1 MQQHC
6 SVGRM
11 VCAELPL
18 DSLVWFRCQEPN
30 RAQLGRLPRARAVCS
45 AAAFFRV
52 ALRCVCAIV
61 VCGCSN
67 AARLGA
73 WCVRSCRWIR
83 RCGFNVGG
91 GESTTT
97 GTTAACTSCLLCRGL
112 LSCGP
117 VVLVHNRDAWC
128 SSAARRAAC
137 CVHSC
142 HWSHRCDGAG
152 NCRIKRAI
160 DARASCLLCRGLF
173 SCSPTVHML
182 DRHA

>member
-1 MQQHC
+1 M
-6 SVGRM
+6 M
-11 VCAELPL
+11 CAELPL

-128 SSAARRAAC
+128 SGAARRAAC

-142 HWSHRCDGAG
+142 RWIRRYASYVTVL
-152 NCRIKRAI
+152 AI
-160 DARASCLLCRGLF
+160 AEISTTEAIAARASCLLCRGLF
-173 SCSPTVHML
+173 SCSYGVCT
-182 DRHA
+182 R